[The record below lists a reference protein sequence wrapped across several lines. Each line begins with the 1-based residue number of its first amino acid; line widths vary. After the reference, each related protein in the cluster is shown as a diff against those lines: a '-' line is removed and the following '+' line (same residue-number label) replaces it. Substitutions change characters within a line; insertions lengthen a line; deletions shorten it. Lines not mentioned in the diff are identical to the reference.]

1 MSEVKFLHVNAVEIR
16 KENKVNVLNY
26 TLSYLYAR
34 VNINIYVILPLWL
47 EREEETGEVEGREGG
62 IFYLTLKSRFGIKKK
77 RPFRYKLLL
86 IYNKNR

>member
-34 VNINIYVILPLWL
+34 VNINIRIILPLRL
-47 EREEETGEVEGREGG
+47 ERGGEGG
-62 IFYLTLKSRFGIKKK
+62 GSEEGGRDFLFNIEISFWDKKK